1 MADQLRPDSIEWAI
15 THIRRHGDT
24 DLLPVPFE
32 YEAMRHSWLTVKAY
46 LEGIDLATYETRAP
60 RRYLVPKQTFGFRV
74 AVQLDPIDT
83 LVYTALAYESAQ
95 AVEYFRTPKDRRVAC
110 SYRFAANVQ
119 GDMFEKSN
127 GWDDFNAASQE
138 HALSGTFEKVIVA
151 DIADF
156 YNHIGHHR
164 VRNALELAGV
174 SAERATNIEHL
185 LMNFTGGQSRG
196 LPVGPSAS
204 VIFSEACLGDV
215 DAFLMR
221 KGYVH
226 TRYVDDFRIF
236 CKDEETAWKALHD
249 LTEYLY
255 TAHRLTLQSNKTR
268 LLDVHEFY
276 FGELEDPEALEDAS
290 REQKLELLAEMVGG
304 SYGPTE
310 MEIDSYTDHVVKDN
324 ILELF
329 EECLEDEDSPRLGLA
344 KYLLRRGSD
353 LRLGILRESVYD
365 NFSALVPV
373 MREVAQY
380 LVATTSQKYAS
391 EIALRTFAGLE
402 ESVHRELPFANEW
415 ACAIALNRM
424 QPGCDADVLIGIEE
438 ACGLLGVRWRA
449 SVAKALGQTDWVR
462 ERKENWQAASPWDR
476 RAIIWA
482 ATALSPDERN
492 YWLKRVQGSPD
503 ILDSAMAE
511 ATLRVGNPIKIA
523 LPPPPNLPPLP
534 APQVIAIPPLP
545 KPPAIPT

>member
-15 THIRRHGDT
+15 AHIRRHGDT

-32 YEAMRHSWLTVKAY
+32 YEAIRHSWPRIRAH

-83 LVYTALAYESAQ
+83 LVYTALAYECAQ
-95 AVEYFRTPKDRRVAC
+95 AVENFRIPKDRRVAC
-110 SYRFAANVQ
+110 SYRFAANDR

-127 GWDDFNAASQE
+127 GWDDFKAASQA
-138 HALSGTFEKVIVA
+138 HAFSGAYEKIIVA

-174 SAERATNIEHL
+174 TAERATNIEHL

-221 KGYVH
+221 KGYIH

-255 TAHRLTLQSNKTR
+255 TAHRLTLQSNKTQ
-268 LLDVHEFY
+268 LLDVHEFSIR
-276 FGELEDPEALEDAS
+276 ELQDPEALEDAS
-290 REQKLELLAEMVGG
+290 REEKLEFLAEIVGI
-304 SYGPTE
+304 YGPSE
-310 MEIDSYTDHVVKDN
+310 EDIDSYTDQVVKDN

-329 EECLEDEDSPRLGLA
+329 DECLEDEENPHLGLA

-353 LRLGILRESVYD
+353 LRLGILRESVYK
-365 NFSALVPV
+365 NFSALIPV

-380 LVATTSQKYAS
+380 LIATTSQKYAS
-391 EIALRTFAGLE
+391 EIALRTFAGLDD
-402 ESVHRELPFANEW
+402 SVHRELQFANEW

-424 QPGCDADVLIGIEE
+424 QPGCLPDVLTEIEE
-438 ACGLLGVRWRA
+438 SCGLLGVRWRA
-449 SVAKALGQTDWVR
+449 VVAKALNQTDWVR
-462 ERKENWQAASPWDR
+462 ERKENWQAATPWDR

-492 YWLKRVQGSPD
+492 YWLKRAQGSPD

-511 ATLRVGNPIKIA
+511 ATLRVGNPVKIP
-523 LPPPPNLPPLP
+523 LPPPANLPPLP
-534 APQVIAIPPLP
+534 VPQVIAIPPLP
-545 KPPAIPT
+545 KPPVIPT

>member
-15 THIRRHGDT
+15 AHIQRHGDT

-32 YEAMRHSWLTVKAY
+32 YEAIRQAWPRVKAH
-46 LEGIDLATYETRAP
+46 LEQIDLATYETRAS
-60 RRYLVPKQTFGFRV
+60 RRYLVPKHTFGFRV

-83 LVYTALAYESAQ
+83 LVYTALAYECAQ
-95 AVEYFRTPKDRRVAC
+95 AVENFRVPKDRWVAC
-110 SYRFAANVQ
+110 SYRFAANDR

-127 GWDDFNAASQE
+127 GWDNFNAASQA
-138 HALSGTFEKVIVA
+138 HALSGAYKNVILA

-174 SAERATNIEHL
+174 TSERATNIEHL

-236 CKDEETAWKALHD
+236 CKDEETAWRALHD

-255 TAHRLTLQSNKTR
+255 TSHRLTLQSSKTR
-268 LLDVHEFY
+268 LMDIRDFSVL
-276 FGELEDPEALEDAS
+276 ELQDPKALEDAS
-290 REQKLELLAEMVGG
+290 REKKLELLADMVGI
-304 SYGPTE
+304 YGPSE
-310 MEIDSYTDHVVKDN
+310 EDIDSYTDQVVRDN
-324 ILELF
+324 LLELF
-329 EECLEDEDSPRLGLA
+329 DECLEDEENLHLGLA

-353 LRLGILRESVYD
+353 LRLGILRESVYR
-365 NFSALVPV
+365 NFSALIPV

-380 LVATTSQKYAS
+380 LIATTSQKYAP
-391 EIALRTFAGLE
+391 EIALRTFAGLGG
-402 ESVHRELPFANEW
+402 SVHRDLQFANEW

-424 QPGCDADVLIGIEE
+424 QTNCPSDLLTEIEE
-438 ACGLLGVRWRA
+438 SSVLLGVRWRA
-449 SVAKALGQTDWVR
+449 SVAKALNQTDWVR
-462 ERKENWQAASPWDR
+462 ERKENWQAATPWDR
-476 RAIIWA
+476 RAIISA

-492 YWLKRVQGSPD
+492 YWLKRVQGSLD
-503 ILDSAMAE
+503 ILDSAVAQ
-511 ATLRVGNPIKIA
+511 AA
-523 LPPPPNLPPLP
+523 L
-534 APQVIAIPPLP
+534 
-545 KPPAIPT
+545 

>member
-1 MADQLRPDSIEWAI
+1 MADQLRPESIEWAI

-32 YEAMRHSWLTVKAY
+32 YEAIRHAWPRIKAHV
-46 LEGIDLATYETRAP
+46 EGIDLATYETRAP

-83 LVYTALAYESAQ
+83 LVYTALAYECAQ
-95 AVEYFRTPKDRRVAC
+95 AVENFRIPKERQVAC
-110 SYRFAANVQ
+110 SYRFAANDR

-127 GWDDFNAASQE
+127 GWDDFKAASQT
-138 HALSGTFEKVIVA
+138 HASSGAYKKVIVA

-156 YNHIGHHR
+156 YNHISHHR

-174 SAERATNIEHL
+174 SAERATNVERL

-221 KGYVH
+221 KGHIH

-236 CKDEETAWKALHD
+236 CKDEDTAWRALHD

-255 TAHRLTLQSNKTR
+255 TAHRLTLQSSKTR
-268 LLDVHEFY
+268 LLDVHEF
-276 FGELEDPEALEDAS
+276 FTRELQDPEAVEEAS
-290 REQKLELLAEMVGG
+290 REQKLERLSEMVGI
-304 SYGPTE
+304 YGPSE
-310 MEIDSYTDHVVKDN
+310 EEIDSYTDQLVKDN
-324 ILELF
+324 IQELF
-329 EECLEDEDSPRLGLA
+329 DECLEDEESLYLGLA
-344 KYLLRRGSD
+344 KYLLRRGTE
-353 LRLGILRESVYD
+353 LRLGILRESVYE
-365 NFSALVPV
+365 NFSALIPV

-380 LVATTSQKYAS
+380 LIATTSQPYAS
-391 EIALRTFAGLE
+391 EIALRTFAGLDD
-402 ESVHRELPFANEW
+402 SVHRELQFANEW

-424 QPGCDADVLIGIEE
+424 QLDCDPTVLAEIEVS
-438 ACGLLGVRWRA
+438 CGLLGVRWRA
-449 SVAKALGQTDWVR
+449 LVAKALSQTDWVR
-462 ERKENWQAASPWDR
+462 ERKENWQAATPWDR

-492 YWLKRVQGSPD
+492 YWLKRVQGSLD
-503 ILDSAMAE
+503 ILDSAIAE
-511 ATLRVGNPIKIA
+511 ATLRVAAPVKIL
-523 LPPPPNLPPLP
+523 LPPQANLPTQAMPP
-534 APQVIAIPPLP
+534 VIAIPLP
-545 KPPAIPT
+545 PNPPAVST